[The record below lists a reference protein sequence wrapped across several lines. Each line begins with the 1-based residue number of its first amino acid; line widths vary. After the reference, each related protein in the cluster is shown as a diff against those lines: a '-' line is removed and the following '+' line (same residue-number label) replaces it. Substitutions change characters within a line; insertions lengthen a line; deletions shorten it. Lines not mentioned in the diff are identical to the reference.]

1 MKTLRH
7 WRTRLLSDSLLAV
20 SLNHISGEN
29 LVQADVF
36 HRSDLRL
43 EVEGASVSKKKKCKI
58 RSLYFTC
65 SFMES
70 KSYSLS
76 AHIYLIIVPLL
87 QIKYLSQTNAPPSE
101 RRGGKKQRGGKA
113 AGDENSIIL
122 KKQKVK
128 ARKGNII

>member
-1 MKTLRH
+1 M
-7 WRTRLLSDSLLAV
+7 AV

-43 EVEGASVSKKKKCKI
+43 EVEGASVSKKKCKI

-70 KSYSLS
+70 KSYSLI

-113 AGDENSIIL
+113 AGDEKSIIL

>member
-1 MKTLRH
+1 
-7 WRTRLLSDSLLAV
+7 
-20 SLNHISGEN
+20 
-29 LVQADVF
+29 
-36 HRSDLRL
+36 
-43 EVEGASVSKKKKCKI
+43 
-58 RSLYFTC
+58 
-65 SFMES
+65 MES

-113 AGDENSIIL
+113 AGDEKSIIL

-128 ARKGNII
+128 ARRGNII